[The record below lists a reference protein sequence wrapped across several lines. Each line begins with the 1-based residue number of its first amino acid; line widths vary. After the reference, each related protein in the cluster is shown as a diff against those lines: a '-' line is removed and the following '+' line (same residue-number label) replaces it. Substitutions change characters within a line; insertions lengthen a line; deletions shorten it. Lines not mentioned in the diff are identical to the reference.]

1 MANKKWNKFPH
12 PAKAFDYSG
21 AKLAKA
27 WDELHRGDQEPYP
40 EAEYIA
46 EQIDGSKALAKAAGS
61 DAAAIAEQLVEAWRC
76 FHRGDFQQAT
86 EMGEDV
92 LPFGATV
99 ANKASGIYANYLAS
113 DADKES
119 LYKAAAERAER
130 ASKLLTDDV
139 NAHYFRA
146 FALGRFSQC
155 ISIGKALAQ
164 GLGGKI
170 KESLD
175 QALALND
182 EHAEAHTAMGLYHAE
197 IISKVGAMIGGLTY
211 GAKADTGV
219 KHLRRAL
226 ELTPAAPIAHIE
238 YANGLLL
245 LYGDKKMDDAV
256 EAYETASELKPR
268 DAMEKLDV
276 ELALEEL
283 SD

>member
-1 MANKKWNKFPH
+1 MAKKKWNKFPH

-21 AKLAKA
+21 SKLAKA
-27 WDELHRGDQEPYP
+27 WDDLHAGDQEPFP
-40 EAEYIA
+40 DADEIG
-46 EQIDGSKALAKAAGS
+46 EQLAQSAALVKAAGN
-61 DAAAIAEQLVEAWRC
+61 DAAAIAEQLTEAWRC

-86 EMGEDV
+86 ELGEACF
-92 LPFGATV
+92 PFGSTV
-99 ANKASGIYANYLAS
+99 ANKASGIYANYLA
-113 DADKES
+113 DEGDKEA
-119 LYKAAAERAER
+119 LYKAAADRSER
-130 ASKLLTDDV
+130 ASKLLPDDT

-175 QALALND
+175 KALALND
-182 EHAEAHTAMGLYHAE
+182 DHAEAHTAMGLYHAE

-211 GAKADTGV
+211 GAKADKGLA
-219 KHLRRAL
+219 HLNRAR
-226 ELTPAAPIAHIE
+226 ELTPEAPIAHIE

-256 EAYETASELKPR
+256 EAYELAAELKPR

-276 ELALEEL
+276 ELAKEEL
-283 SD
+283 SE